1 MRKKTLMLIGSA
13 GCSRIQILQEC
24 SDSIGTLRSTPRDL
38 VHHVLQHWS
47 PGDHPI
53 IEQYTLSSVLDEP
66 SSLNSCDVVWLLS
79 ETQHM
84 TDQDRE
90 LIGLLQDRHV
100 PCMVTRPCE
109 TNTAGA
115 TISEGVVAA
124 PPNIPP
130 ASIAAILQTLW
141 SQADVVQGLKT
152 ELSLLHLHHGGL
164 VNEFGKMDE
173 ELRLA
178 AQLQQDFLPT
188 QMPTVN
194 GVDFHV
200 LFRPAGYVS
209 GDIYDVRRL
218 DANHIGFFL
227 VDAVGHGVPAALMT
241 IYIKCSL
248 TVCETVPTVATGSRI
263 VSPANVLSRLNH
275 DLLEH
280 ESHDKVRTATAVYGV
295 VNVDTL
301 ELQIA
306 RAGHPYPL
314 LLRGDGSLTAIEP
327 EGAMLGVFP
336 GEEFEV
342 SRIQL
347 DLGDRLLL
355 YSDGF
360 ELAFPG
366 DHPRQAGNSHPIANN
381 RYLDEFKNLASGSA
395 KDALARLSSKL
406 DCQAGSLSR
415 ADDLTVLL
423 MDLAASPTMITPR
436 AENYAMDVI

>member
-1 MRKKTLMLIGSA
+1 
-13 GCSRIQILQEC
+13 
-24 SDSIGTLRSTPRDL
+24 
-38 VHHVLQHWS
+38 
-47 PGDHPI
+47 
-53 IEQYTLSSVLDEP
+53 
-66 SSLNSCDVVWLLS
+66 
-79 ETQHM
+79 
-84 TDQDRE
+84 
-90 LIGLLQDRHV
+90 
-100 PCMVTRPCE
+100 
-109 TNTAGA
+109 
-115 TISEGVVAA
+115 
-124 PPNIPP
+124 
-130 ASIAAILQTLW
+130 
-141 SQADVVQGLKT
+141 
-152 ELSLLHLHHGGL
+152 
-164 VNEFGKMDE
+164 
-173 ELRLA
+173 
-178 AQLQQDFLPT
+178 
-188 QMPTVN
+188 
-194 GVDFHV
+194 
-200 LFRPAGYVS
+200 
-209 GDIYDVRRL
+209 
-218 DANHIGFFL
+218 
-227 VDAVGHGVPAALMT
+227 MT

-366 DHPRQAGNSHPIANN
+366 DQPRQVGNSHPIANN

-423 MDLAASPTMITPR
+423 MDLAASPTMIAPR

>member
-1 MRKKTLMLIGSA
+1 MTPG
-13 GCSRIQILQEC
+13 
-24 SDSIGTLRSTPRDL
+24 STPRDL
-38 VHHVLQHWS
+38 VHQVLQHWS
-47 PGDHPI
+47 PSEQPI
-53 IEQYTLSSVLDEP
+53 IEQYTLPSVLNDP
-66 SSLNSCDVVWLLS
+66 SPLNSCDVVWLLS
-79 ETQHM
+79 ETQHLA
-84 TDQDRE
+84 DQGRE
-90 LIGLLQDRHV
+90 LIGLLQERHV
-100 PCMVTRPCE
+100 LGMVTRPHE
-109 TNTAGA
+109 TNAVGS
-115 TISEGVVAA
+115 TIIEGVVAA
-124 PPNIPP
+124 PPNSPP
-130 ASIAAILQTLW
+130 ASIAAILRTLW
-141 SQADVVQGLKT
+141 SQADVVQVLKT

-164 VNEFGKMDE
+164 VNEFGKIDE

-188 QMPTVN
+188 QMPTAN

-218 DANHIGFFL
+218 DTNHIGFFL

-241 IYIKCSL
+241 SYIKCSL
-248 TVCETVPTVATGSRI
+248 TVCETAPTVATGLRI
-263 VSPANVLSRLNH
+263 VSPDDVLSRLNR

-336 GEEFEV
+336 DEEFEV

-366 DHPRQAGNSHPIANN
+366 DKPRKIGNGHPIANN
-381 RYLDEFKNLASGSA
+381 RYLDEFKDLASGSA

-423 MDLAASPTMITPR
+423 MDLATTPAVITPR
-436 AENYAMDVI
+436 TENHAIDVV